1 MENNN
6 DSLVLLEKKLDE
18 LIVRFEDQKG
28 IIDSYIHK
36 EREWKKTKFL
46 QNKEIRSLN
55 DQIEKVKAGS

>member
-18 LIVRFEDQKG
+18 LIVRFEEQKG
-28 IIDSYIHK
+28 IIDSSIHK
-36 EREWKKTKFL
+36 EREWKKTKLL

-55 DQIEKVKAGS
+55 DQIEKVKAGG

>member
-6 DSLVLLEKKLDE
+6 DSLLLLEKKLNE
-18 LIVRFEDQKG
+18 LIARFEEQKG

-36 EREWKKTKFL
+36 EREWKKTKLL

-55 DQIEKVKAGS
+55 DQIEKVKAGG

>member
-6 DSLVLLEKKLDE
+6 DSLVLLKKKLDE
-18 LIVRFEDQKG
+18 LIVRFEEQKG

-36 EREWKKTKFL
+36 EREWKKTKLL

-55 DQIEKVKAGS
+55 DQIERVKAGG